1 MKLINIISLWFLG
14 ITVAALLIGTAVIY
28 KKLGN
33 EIDFELGMELDRQ
46 IQSYADRIA
55 DGAPVEKL
63 EYDKLEIKE
72 IPLNWPIEELWL
84 RDTIAYH
91 DPMNRNEKQLK
102 ASRSFKIDRN
112 HYRISYFNLVV
123 EADDITETIV
133 TTMLVVFFV
142 QLLFIGFFLRAISKK
157 IFDPFRESLRRLQN
171 FSFQKNKPLE
181 FNESGIYEF
190 DRLNRF
196 LEKMSSKLLMDYR
209 QIKEFSENIS
219 HEIHT
224 PSAVV
229 RGKLE
234 LLMNE
239 EITEPQ
245 AILIQSAFD
254 NNERIRRIVKS
265 LAILAKLEND
275 EFGTIHPYNFSEG
288 LYSMLD
294 RLEEVIEIHSIKL
307 KKQIEAEVILDI
319 HPYVAEILL
328 HNLISNSIKHNLQ
341 GGSIDVSL
349 DRTMLEIKN
358 SGVTP
363 TFNLNEM
370 LQRFRKEGDNQDS
383 VGLGLAIVS
392 QICKNY
398 GFLLKYEFEDNTHVI
413 RVYFKQSASNLV

>member
-142 QLLFIGFFLRAISKK
+142 QLLFIGFFFEL
-157 IFDPFRESLRRLQN
+157 FPRR
-171 FSFQKNKPLE
+171 FSTLF
-181 FNESGIYEF
+181 
-190 DRLNRF
+190 
-196 LEKMSSKLLMDYR
+196 
-209 QIKEFSENIS
+209 
-219 HEIHT
+219 
-224 PSAVV
+224 
-229 RGKLE
+229 
-234 LLMNE
+234 
-239 EITEPQ
+239 
-245 AILIQSAFD
+245 
-254 NNERIRRIVKS
+254 VK
-265 LAILAKLEND
+265 
-275 EFGTIHPYNFSEG
+275 
-288 LYSMLD
+288 
-294 RLEEVIEIHSIKL
+294 V
-307 KKQIEAEVILDI
+307 
-319 HPYVAEILL
+319 
-328 HNLISNSIKHNLQ
+328 
-341 GGSIDVSL
+341 
-349 DRTMLEIKN
+349 
-358 SGVTP
+358 SGVFR
-363 TFNLNEM
+363 TFL
-370 LQRFRKEGDNQDS
+370 FRKTNHWNSMKVVFMSLIG
-383 VGLGLAIVS
+383 
-392 QICKNY
+392 
-398 GFLLKYEFEDNTHVI
+398 
-413 RVYFKQSASNLV
+413 